1 MKDLDTLT
9 VLDGRSLPVCLTQ
22 DGRLQFMRDCEI
34 VLHHGQTRISRYEYE
49 GDSWDGASIPRWAW
63 SLFGHP
69 LLAEYRWASLWHDR
83 LCESSRTI
91 EDRTIAD
98 AVFLRLL
105 AAAGVWRP
113 FRMLMWAAVRIY
125 GLTAWRWSRKRK
137 W

>member
-1 MKDLDTLT
+1 MRDLDTLT

-22 DGRLQFMRDCEI
+22 DGRLQFTRDCEI
-34 VLHHGQTRISRYEYE
+34 VLHHGQARISRYEYE
-49 GDSWDGASIPRWAW
+49 GDSWDGASIPRAAW
-63 SLFGHP
+63 SVIGHP

-105 AAAGVWRP
+105 AAAGVSKP
-113 FRMLMWAAVRIY
+113 LRMLMWAAVRIY
-125 GLTAWRWSRKRK
+125 GLTAWQWSKKRK

>member
-1 MKDLDTLT
+1 
-9 VLDGRSLPVCLTQ
+9 VLDSRSLPVCLTP
-22 DGRLQFMRDCEI
+22 DGRLQFTRDCEI
-34 VLHHGQTRISRYEYE
+34 VLLYGQTRVSRMEYQ
-49 GDSWDGASIPRWAW
+49 GDSWDGASIPRFFW

-125 GLTAWRWSRKRK
+125 GLTAWRWSKRRR
-137 W
+137 